1 MLIQSNLL
9 VWSIIAVS
17 LVSFRFGFAP
27 LHILAI
33 SKKRTKNNRRLF
45 SVDFSLPF
53 NFSFSYCK
61 EAERSVDKN
70 NCALYVQSC
79 YVSLSLTRTY
89 WAPPL
94 SIKLTVMCNKN
105 VFIVHCQLNEKE
117 GCCAWRRSQISHEMC
132 HEKPWLSWSY
142 FATSKVVRCSWIMIS
157 LVL

>member
-1 MLIQSNLL
+1 MTQFHLLDAYSKQFVSVIYHCGLSCFFPFWIRSASHPRHKQKANKKQSKAFFCWFLL
-9 VWSIIAVS
+9 A
-17 LVSFRFGFAP
+17 LQ
-27 LHILAI
+27 
-33 SKKRTKNNRRLF
+33 
-45 SVDFSLPF
+45 
-53 NFSFSYCK
+53 FSFSYCK

-142 FATSKVVRCSWIMIS
+142 FATSK
-157 LVL
+157 